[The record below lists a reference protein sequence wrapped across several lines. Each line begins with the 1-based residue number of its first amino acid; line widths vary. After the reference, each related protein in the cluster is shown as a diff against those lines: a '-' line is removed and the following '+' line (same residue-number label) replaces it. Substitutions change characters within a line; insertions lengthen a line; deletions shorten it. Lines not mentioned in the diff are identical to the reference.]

1 MELSL
6 LANCL
11 LSSIE
16 LIISLCPLSIIK
28 KSHIHVFV
36 IFHQRLII
44 KKEKKIYLRFLI
56 ALTII
61 KKMMTKQI
69 PLIMKIVL
77 EKKYMLA
84 SKYLFTLQ
92 RIAE

>member
-16 LIISLCPLSIIK
+16 LIISLCPLSIKK

-44 KKEKKIYLRFLI
+44 KKEKIFVIFDL
-56 ALTII
+56 LTF
-61 KKMMTKQI
+61 
-69 PLIMKIVL
+69 
-77 EKKYMLA
+77 
-84 SKYLFTLQ
+84 SDSFDNN
-92 RIAE
+92 

>member
-16 LIISLCPLSIIK
+16 LIISLCPLSIKK
-28 KSHIHVFV
+28 KSHIIVFV

-44 KKEKKIYLRFLI
+44 KKEKNFVIFDL
-56 ALTII
+56 LTF
-61 KKMMTKQI
+61 
-69 PLIMKIVL
+69 
-77 EKKYMLA
+77 
-84 SKYLFTLQ
+84 SDSFDNN
-92 RIAE
+92 

>member
-16 LIISLCPLSIIK
+16 LIISLCPLSIKK
-28 KSHIHVFV
+28 KSRIHVFV

-44 KKEKKIYLRFLI
+44 KKEKIFVIFDL
-56 ALTII
+56 LTF
-61 KKMMTKQI
+61 
-69 PLIMKIVL
+69 
-77 EKKYMLA
+77 
-84 SKYLFTLQ
+84 SDSFDNN
-92 RIAE
+92 